1 MRFFDL
7 NIAHKSFPGTYDAI
21 SEAANAES
29 CFDGLNYTF
38 WSSNGYADDDLSIW
52 LERDFGAT
60 QTFDRIFV
68 QDTNITDIS
77 LQYWN
82 GSIWVTASATIT
94 KSNDLRSILFEF
106 TSLAASKFR
115 LIGSHTAIVDEEKV
129 IGSVFAFTEI
139 GELVIPPSGITAK
152 RVKEQ
157 DDHKLISG
165 KSFIFNRG
173 RRWEISLTLKAHIG
187 QDDISLLESLVK
199 RDNEFHIWINNDT
212 EASMAQIVEPYGF
225 KDMIKVSVAGGDN
238 PNYYKNL
245 FFSGVANTF
254 LMTEVE

>member
-7 NIAHKSFPGTYDAI
+7 NVAHKSFPGTYDAI
-21 SEAANAES
+21 SESANAES

-38 WSSNGYADDDLSIW
+38 WSSNGYDSDASPIW
-52 LERDFGAT
+52 LERDFGSP
-60 QTFDRIFV
+60 QIINRVFV
-68 QDTNITDIS
+68 QDTNIEDIY
-77 LQYWN
+77 LRYWN
-82 GSIWVTASATIT
+82 GSFWATISANNK
-94 KSNDLRSILFEF
+94 KSVDHRSVLFYFADL
-106 TSLAASKFR
+106 AVSKFR
-115 LIGSHTAIVDEEKV
+115 IIGTHTITANEEKV

-139 GELVIPPSGITAK
+139 GELNIPPSGITAK

-157 DDHKLISG
+157 DNHKLISG

-173 RRWEISLTLKAHIG
+173 RRWEISLTLKAHVG

-199 RDNEFHIWINNDT
+199 RDNEFHVWINNDT